1 MDGEQKYMDT
11 DNVKYLIDMSNSLAG
26 INGKMTMLCNM
37 IAAHET
43 RIQHLEEKQ
52 AIIPAPA
59 APAAP
64 AAPPSASQNSLL
76 AMALKAILFA
86 SATAMALA
94 GAGKF
99 LSIQ

>member
-1 MDGEQKYMDT
+1 MEDDE
-11 DNVKYLIDMSNSLAG
+11 NLKYLVEMSQSLAG

-43 RIQHLEEKQ
+43 RIQHLEDKQ
-52 AIIPAPA
+52 TRMPAQAAPAPA
-59 APAAP
+59 PA
-64 AAPPSASQNSLL
+64 SDGQNNLLSL
-76 AMALKAILFA
+76 ALKAILFA
-86 SATAMALA
+86 TATTMALA

>member
-37 IAAHET
+37 IAAHEA

-52 AIIPAPA
+52 AIIPAQQSQA
-59 APAAP
+59 APD
-64 AAPPSASQNSLL
+64 SQNNLL
-76 AMALKAILFA
+76 QMALKALLFIA
-86 SATAMALA
+86 ATAMALS
-94 GAGKF
+94 GAAKF
-99 LSIQ
+99 WPQ

>member
-1 MDGEQKYMDT
+1 MNEEQKYMDT

-52 AIIPAPA
+52 AIIPAQQ
-59 APAAP
+59 
-64 AAPPSASQNSLL
+64 S
-76 AMALKAILFA
+76 
-86 SATAMALA
+86 
-94 GAGKF
+94 
-99 LSIQ
+99 

>member
-1 MDGEQKYMDT
+1 MDGEQKYIDT

-52 AIIPAPA
+52 AIIPAQAPA

-64 AAPPSASQNSLL
+64 ASDS
-76 AMALKAILFA
+76 
-86 SATAMALA
+86 
-94 GAGKF
+94 
-99 LSIQ
+99 